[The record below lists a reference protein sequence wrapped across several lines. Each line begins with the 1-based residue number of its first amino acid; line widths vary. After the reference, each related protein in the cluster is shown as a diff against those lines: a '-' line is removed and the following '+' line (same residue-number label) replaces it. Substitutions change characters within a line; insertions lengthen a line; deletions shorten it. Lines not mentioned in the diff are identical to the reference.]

1 MASART
7 PVRNR
12 RLRRLGAV
20 AAAAPTVLAAVAIPA
35 AASADAAAQRTCR
48 DVTIPVSTGQLD
60 ASVHGVICAPRGP
73 GNGAVQVLLHG
84 GTYNSS
90 YWSNL
95 DTGGGESY
103 VSRAVA
109 AGYATLALDAIGSGA
124 SSHPA
129 STLVTG
135 AAQAEAVHQAIA
147 RARAGQ
153 LDGRRYRQAAL
164 VGHSLGSLVAV
175 MTASRYPRDADAVVL
190 TAYSHTI
197 DPAQVQHSLANMHP
211 AAEEGRPLDPGWL
224 TTRPGVRPALFH
236 SPSDADPVI
245 TGAEETHKDVGSAT
259 ELADAA
265 TVGTADAAT
274 RAITAPVLE
283 ANGQQDSWS
292 CAAVD
297 CSSSGAFKAAEQRN
311 FSRPLSAYIQPRA
324 GHALT
329 LAASRRAALDAITGW
344 LGIALHHRA
353 PQATDTAGRIAGE
366 P

>member
-1 MASART
+1 MAPART
-7 PVRNR
+7 PVRTRRFR
-12 RLRRLGAV
+12 RLAAV
-20 AAAAPTVLAAVAIPA
+20 AAAAATALTAAAIPA
-35 AASADAAAQRTCR
+35 AASADTAAPRTCR
-48 DVTIPVSTGQLD
+48 DLTIPVSAGQLD
-60 ASVHGVICAPRGP
+60 ASVHGVLCAPPGP
-73 GNGAVQVLLHG
+73 GNGAVQLLLHG
-84 GTYNSS
+84 GTYAAS

-95 DTGGGESY
+95 DTGGESY
-103 VSRAVA
+103 VGRAVA

-124 SSHPA
+124 SSRPA

-147 RARAGQ
+147 RARAGR
-153 LDGRRYRQAAL
+153 LDGRRYWQAAL

-175 MTASRYPRDADAVVL
+175 MTASRHPRDADAVVL

-197 DPAQVQHSLANMHP
+197 DPAQVQQSLANMHP

-224 TTRPGVRPALFH
+224 TTRPGARPALFH
-236 SPSDADPVI
+236 APADADPVI
-245 TGAEETHKDVGSAT
+245 TGAEEARKDVGSAT

-265 TVGTADAAT
+265 TVGTAEAAT

-297 CSSSGAFKAAEQRN
+297 CSSSESFKAAEQHN

-329 LAASRRAALDAITGW
+329 LAADRRAALDAITGW
-344 LGIALHHRA
+344 LDTALHQCA
-353 PQATDTAGRIAGE
+353 PHAAGATGRIAGE